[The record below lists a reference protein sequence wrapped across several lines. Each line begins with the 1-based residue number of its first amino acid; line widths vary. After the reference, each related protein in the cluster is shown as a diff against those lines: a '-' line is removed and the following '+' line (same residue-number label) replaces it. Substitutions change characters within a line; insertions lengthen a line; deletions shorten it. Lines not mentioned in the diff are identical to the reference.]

1 MKRDKWKWVSRW
13 GLFQFFFFAVY
24 WFGVKYS
31 VHIWKTD
38 STLFNVLQTQFGKAI
53 LSCMFRFWTQNNYR
67 VFLDKCTYRPKH
79 YNWIPNIP
87 KEPIITYPFTKE
99 CYNNSIINP
108 NIFSIGQLKY
118 LREQFAIGTISYW
131 TTKSLLEFF
140 KWLHFISHKIRFFV
154 AHYSVT
160 IT

>member
-1 MKRDKWKWVSRW
+1 MGFISIFFLQCIDLVWNTLYIFGKQIA
-13 GLFQFFFFAVY
+13 LFLMYSKLNLEKQFFCVCLDFELKITIEF
-24 WFGVKYS
+24 
-31 VHIWKTD
+31 
-38 STLFNVLQTQFGKAI
+38 
-53 LSCMFRFWTQNNYR
+53 
-67 VFLDKCTYRPKH
+67 FLDKCTYRPKH